1 MTHAF
6 QLVQNDGEIKVHR
19 TCHSIKGGSLEI
31 TQVNNLSIITSY
43 NKKLLNLTF
52 VLNLKNYYN
61 SLLFKNKVNKNVS
74 ISVYT
79 ERATSSVLA

>member
-1 MTHAF
+1 M
-6 QLVQNDGEIKVHR
+6 VSKIHR